1 LAKLKRKKWDYLPA
15 EARSFW
21 DVHKERRKYQG
32 RLNDGRGHAAIVGNP
47 DATDVPEVDLE
58 YACASD
64 DDDDSDY
71 EAATGPAAVAM
82 AAVTNAAAAN
92 QAAAQTVHTAQAA

>member
-1 LAKLKRKKWDYLPA
+1 
-15 EARSFW
+15 
-21 DVHKERRKYQG
+21 
-32 RLNDGRGHAAIVGNP
+32 LNDDRGHAAVVGNP

-82 AAVTNAAAAN
+82 AAFTNAAAAN
-92 QAAAQTVHTAQAA
+92 QAAAQAVHTAQAA